1 MTIGYGQAIVV
12 GMKRREFI
20 QTVVAVG
27 LGSRAMAAENQT
39 PSMSPG
45 KPGIRRQLLGKT
57 GVEVSILA
65 LGGVI
70 GMQLPPSESH
80 DPAAIAEA
88 ALDLG
93 ITYFDTAPGY
103 NNGQSET
110 NYGQVLA
117 RRRGEVFLACKTGD
131 RTYDGT
137 MRSVEQSLKR
147 LRTDHFDLLQIHGVS
162 AREDLPA
169 WGKSDGVVAA
179 LLKLREQ
186 KVTRFIGVTGHD
198 NAEMLQRAIEMYE
211 FDTLLTTLNPV
222 SRRRPFREELLPTAN
237 RKRMGVI
244 AMKVMGGG
252 NGCLVT
258 GNPFKQVRLPYHDD
272 TSRQVDAQTL
282 IRYTLGLPISVAVIG
297 VASVDQL
304 KANVKTVREAGP
316 MTLPERQELETIMA

>member
-1 MTIGYGQAIVV
+1 MN
-12 GMKRREFI
+12 RREFLGTI
-20 QTVVAVG
+20 TATVAAGVGCTRQISGIESDKTGKSREAVIPK
-27 LGSRAMAAENQT
+27 RV
-39 PSMSPG
+39 
-45 KPGIRRQLLGKT
+45 LGKT
-57 GVEVSILA
+57 GEQVSMLA

-70 GMQLPPSESH
+70 GMKMPPSEVH
-80 DPAAIAEA
+80 DPAAIAEK

-117 RRRGEVFLACKTGD
+117 RRRKEVFLACKTGD
-131 RTYDGT
+131 RSYDGT

-162 AREDLPA
+162 SREDLPA
-169 WGKSDGVVAA
+169 WGRPGGVYAA

-198 NAEMLQRAIEMYE
+198 NADILRRAIEMYE

-222 SRRRPFREELLPTAN
+222 SRRRPFREDLLPTAN
-237 RKRMGVI
+237 EKRMGVI

-252 NGCLVT
+252 NGCLVV
-258 GNPFKQVRLPYHDD
+258 GNPYKKLMFPYHDQ
-272 TSRQVDAQTL
+272 TSQQVQAQSL
-282 IRYTLGLPISVAVIG
+282 IRYSLGLPISVAVIG
-297 VASVDQL
+297 VANIEQL
-304 KANVKTVREAGP
+304 NANVEIVKQTKPMNVVEREK
-316 MTLPERQELETIMA
+316 LERIMS